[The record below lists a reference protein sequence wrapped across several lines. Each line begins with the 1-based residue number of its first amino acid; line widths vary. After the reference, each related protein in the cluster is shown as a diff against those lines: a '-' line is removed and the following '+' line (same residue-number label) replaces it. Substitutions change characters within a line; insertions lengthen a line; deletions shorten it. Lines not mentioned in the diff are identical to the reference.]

1 MKQQNLQNTLNKHK
15 QEKRNYIGG
24 ISYHYRCYHNL
35 SHDNDKLSIW
45 GKWTHNKGTR
55 SKENVRNRRSARKVR
70 NGNRNSDN

>member
-45 GKWTHNKGTR
+45 RKWLDNK
-55 SKENVRNRRSARKVR
+55 SAR
-70 NGNRNSDN
+70 S